1 MRSLAFRSSIAATAW
16 IALICAGCSSAPG
29 SPTGSPA
36 GQSTAPAAT
45 SAPTATGGAPS
56 AEGLCASFTE
66 ALAAAALGVP
76 LSAPT
81 SGDVV
86 PRPNGIYCHYAAA
99 DNSAN
104 ANAQLKDMTQDE
116 FAALVED
123 IETSDPVSGVGEMAF
138 KRDTS
143 ITGDVGVTLAA
154 WAAGRGVSVS
164 IFNRSG
170 QQGPMLDA
178 AKAIAQAVLA
188 H

>member
-1 MRSLAFRSSIAATAW
+1 MRNLSAGRLLAAAGLIIAVSV
-16 IALICAGCSSAPG
+16 GCSGASG
-29 SPTGSPA
+29 PTSGTPTT
-36 GQSTAPAAT
+36 G
-45 SAPTATGGAPS
+45 PTAVGTTTPTLTPGEPS
-56 AEGLCASFTE
+56 TDSLCASFTE

-104 ANAQLKDMTQDE
+104 TEAQLKDMTQDE
-116 FAALVED
+116 FVALAEN

-143 ITGDVGVTLAA
+143 IMGDVGVTLAA
-154 WAAGRGVSVS
+154 WAADRGVTVS
-164 IFNRSG
+164 IFNRNG
-170 QQGPMLDA
+170 QQAPMLEA